1 MKAVGYQNS
10 LPLTDPASL
19 LDIEMEQPT
28 LRDRDLLIEVKA
40 VSVNPVDTKVRRS
53 VKPDEGQKYKVL
65 GYDCAG
71 IVRQVGRMV
80 SLFKKGDEVYYA
92 GSIARPGTNAEYHAV
107 DERIVGIKPRS
118 LSFPDAAA
126 IPLTAITAWEL
137 LFDRFHVEMAVSGMA
152 AASGKESE
160 R

>member
-53 VKPDEGQKYKVL
+53 AKPDEGQKYKVL
-65 GYDCAG
+65 GYDGAG
-71 IVRQVGRMV
+71 IVRQVG
-80 SLFKKGDEVYYA
+80 EPA
-92 GSIARPGTNAEYHAV
+92 
-107 DERIVGIKPRS
+107 
-118 LSFPDAAA
+118 
-126 IPLTAITAWEL
+126 
-137 LFDRFHVEMAVSGMA
+137 MA
-152 AASGKESE
+152 AVLDLVLHRLQRMGSCSDGSVPMIDIKVADRRKPGSCPRCS
-160 R
+160 